1 MYYDSGDAALF
12 LLIYAVAAIIV
23 CCIFGVVTKKIN
35 ESKGYYGGFA
45 WGFWLGIIGIIIVS
59 CKPAARSGYSTPQNI
74 PTGYSDESGN
84 PLAYSNGGWKCEF
97 CDRANPGHK
106 MLCDCGRSKN
116 ESNQK
121 KAKLRA
127 EGTKQGKTVQE
138 IQLEG
143 AKRMYEDG
151 IITEEEYEAKKKA
164 IQKEM
169 KPKEEKSSKSVTERQ
184 LENVKKMLDDGLI
197 TQEEYEV
204 KRRIILG
211 I

>member
-1 MYYDSGDAALF
+1 MHPVTDNWIYLYVSAVLWRLF
-12 LLIYAVAAIIV
+12 LYHFSLNCDLCGVA
-23 CCIFGVVTKKIN
+23 
-35 ESKGYYGGFA
+35 
-45 WGFWLGIIGIIIVS
+45 
-59 CKPAARSGYSTPQNI
+59 
-74 PTGYSDESGN
+74 
-84 PLAYSNGGWKCEF
+84 
-97 CDRANPGHK
+97 
-106 MLCDCGRSKN
+106 
-116 ESNQK
+116 
-121 KAKLRA
+121 LRA

>member
-1 MYYDSGDAALF
+1 MK
-12 LLIYAVAAIIV
+12 AI
-23 CCIFGVVTKKIN
+23 
-35 ESKGYYGGFA
+35 
-45 WGFWLGIIGIIIVS
+45 
-59 CKPAARSGYSTPQNI
+59 R
-74 PTGYSDESGN
+74 
-84 PLAYSNGGWKCEF
+84 
-97 CDRANPGHK
+97 
-106 MLCDCGRSKN
+106 
-116 ESNQK
+116 K